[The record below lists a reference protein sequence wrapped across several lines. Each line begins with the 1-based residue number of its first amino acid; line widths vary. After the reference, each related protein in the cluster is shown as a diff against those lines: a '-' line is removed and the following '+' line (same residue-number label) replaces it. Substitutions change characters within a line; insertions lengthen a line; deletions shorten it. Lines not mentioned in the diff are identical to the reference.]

1 MPTPSSRST
10 VKAALH
16 AHDVAPT
23 RSMGQNFMTDADV
36 ARWITEQLQISPDD
50 TIVEIGPGLG
60 ALTQHLV
67 GKGRRLILLEK
78 DPRLAARLRT
88 ELAGSGVE
96 IIEGDALHTDLRP
109 YFKCQP
115 VKVIGA
121 LPYSCG
127 TEIVRHFMDN
137 PSPFCRG
144 VFVMQLEVIER
155 ICAAPSTSARGMLS
169 LRVQARWIAGNLR
182 TLPPEIFVPQPKVHS
197 AVMALTPRPRQELPT
212 FDDKVFDRL
221 LRMGFQQR
229 RKMLRNMLP
238 KHARTWPDL
247 AGEIGALETCR
258 AEDLSLLQ
266 WVQLAR
272 IYDEHL
278 LKDLPQSGDELFD
291 LVDEQDRVIG
301 QMPRRQVHAEHR
313 LHRAVHIFA
322 FNKHGELLLQK
333 RSHLKDAMPEKWD
346 SSAAGH
352 LESGEDYHPA
362 AVREVAE
369 ELGILTTADRVTHLA
384 SIPPSPSTGFEW
396 VGLYRVDH
404 DGPVHFPSSE
414 IECVEWFS
422 IEEIHAWIAA
432 RPEDFAEGFVTCFQH
447 FAQRSPTPTPAS

>member
-1 MPTPSSRST
+1 MPTPSTRST

-36 ARWITEQLQISPDD
+36 ARLITEQLQIGPED
-50 TIVEIGPGLG
+50 TILEIGPGLG

-78 DPRLAARLRT
+78 DPRLASRLRT

-96 IIEGDALHTDLRP
+96 IVEGDALQTDLRP

-169 LRVQARWIAGNLR
+169 LRVQARWIAENLR

-197 AVMALTPRPRQELPT
+197 AVMALTPRPRQDLPT

-238 KHARTWPDL
+238 KHARNWMEL
-247 AGEIGALETCR
+247 AAEIGAPNIIFNCAGYVHHGTVLQCADKDWDFSFNLNVRSHYVVIRSFLPKMLEAGGGSIINVASVAGSIKGIANRFVYC
-258 AEDLSLLQ
+258 ASK
-266 WVQLAR
+266 AA
-272 IYDEHL
+272 
-278 LKDLPQSGDELFD
+278 
-291 LVDEQDRVIG
+291 VIG
-301 QMPRRQVHAEHR
+301 LTKSIAIDYVKQGIRCNALCPGTVDTPSLGDRINAFDDPVQARKDFIARQPMGR
-313 LHRAVHIFA
+313 LA
-322 FNKHGELLLQK
+322 K
-333 RSHLKDAMPEKWD
+333 
-346 SSAAGH
+346 
-352 LESGEDYHPA
+352 
-362 AVREVAE
+362 AE
-369 ELGILTTADRVTHLA
+369 ELAELSVFLA
-384 SIPPSPSTGFEW
+384 SDESIFMTGQT
-396 VGLYRVDH
+396 VIM
-404 DGPVHFPSSE
+404 DGG
-414 IECVEWFS
+414 IT
-422 IEEIHAWIAA
+422 I
-432 RPEDFAEGFVTCFQH
+432 
-447 FAQRSPTPTPAS
+447 